1 MRFFNDGFDP
11 VEEFVSQWN
20 QHVRHLRRTCLI
32 FSAGMLV
39 IGILCIL
46 FPKGIFLTFK
56 WFSVIALL
64 IYGIYHLLT
73 YFYMPGFF
81 RDPFIL
87 FLSILSVIAGILLFD
102 LPLLMT
108 MTTVSFFLGMLL
120 LLVGAEKLSRAKRL
134 RYYHL
139 MNTVPIMISG
149 MVNMIVGVLF
159 LFLPVFS
166 AIALNYLIAFYLI
179 SSSVTLFIEML
190 SMHTVHR

>member
-32 FSAGMLV
+32 VSAGMLV
-39 IGILCIL
+39 IGILCIF
-46 FPKGIFLTFK
+46 FPKGIFLTLQG
-56 WFSVIALL
+56 FSAIALL
-64 IYGIYHLLT
+64 IYGIYHFLT
-73 YFYMPGFF
+73 YLYMPGFF

-87 FLSILSVIAGILLFD
+87 LLSLFSMIAGILLFD
-102 LPLLMT
+102 LPLLLT
-108 MTTVSFFLGMLL
+108 MTTVAFFLGMLL

-149 MVNMIVGVLF
+149 MMNMFLGVLF

-166 AIALNYLIAFYLI
+166 VITLHYLIAAYLI
-179 SSSVTLFIEML
+179 ISSISLFIEAL
-190 SMHTVHR
+190 SMRILHR

>member
-32 FSAGMLV
+32 VSAGMLV

-46 FPKGIFLTFK
+46 FPKGIFLTLQ
-56 WFSVIALL
+56 WFSAIALL
-64 IYGIYHLLT
+64 IYGIYHFLT
-73 YFYMPGFF
+73 YLYMPDFF

-87 FLSILSVIAGILLFD
+87 LLSLFSVIAGILLFD
-102 LPLLMT
+102 LPLLLT
-108 MTTVSFFLGMLL
+108 MTTVAFFLGMLL

-149 MVNMIVGVLF
+149 MMNMILGVLF

-166 AIALNYLIAFYLI
+166 VITLHYLIAAYLI
-179 SSSVTLFIEML
+179 ISSISLFIEAL
-190 SMHTVHR
+190 SMHILHR